1 MESHYSDNIFDDATT
16 VSSNERH
23 IRIYATNY
31 NILNIS
37 EGMGGLVYSN

>member
-1 MESHYSDNIFDDATT
+1 MEPHYSNTAFDDDTL
-16 VSSNERH
+16 SSNERH

-37 EGMGGLVYSN
+37 EGMGGLAYSN